1 MTWGKVTPPHALV
14 ALSEIVSEAD
24 GPLPPARVLPLL
36 RQLADEIGD
45 GPADAFGFAT
55 VAYHALTGTDPFA
68 DGPDRARPVTDALPG
83 FPELAGDAIMLALA
97 PDRSARPAPS
107 TMVAALDAAWPAYD
121 ETGVTD
127 EPDQAGE
134 AADQSDDEEPDVA
147 EEPDQRPQSP
157 QGPQT
162 KAEFHQA
169 MRDLVS
175 PPRNVPDL
183 GTVDAGEVL
192 PEAIFDPER
201 PNRDR
206 RRRRS
211 GRRRRRPSTGR

>member
-1 MTWGKVTPPHALV
+1 MTWGKVAPPDALV
-14 ALSEIVSEAD
+14 ELSEIVSEAD

-36 RQLADEIGD
+36 RQLADQIGE

-55 VAYHALTGTDPFA
+55 VAYHALTGIDPFA
-68 DGPDRARPVTDALPG
+68 EGPDRARPVTDALPG
-83 FPELAGDAIMLALA
+83 FPDAAGDALMLALS
-97 PDRSARPAPS
+97 PDRSARPAPGA
-107 TMVAALDAAWPAYD
+107 MVAALDAAWPAYD
-121 ETGVTD
+121 EPATE
-127 EPDQAGE
+127 EPDR
-134 AADQSDDEEPDVA
+134 AADDADDEEPHVA
-147 EEPDQRPQSP
+147 EAPRPQSP

-162 KAEFHQA
+162 KAEFQQA

-175 PPRNVPDL
+175 PPRAVPEL
-183 GTVDAGEVL
+183 GTVGEGEAL

-211 GRRRRRPSTGR
+211 GRRRRRPSSGR